1 MRVHSHNS
9 SPQNSLFPSLHSYGR
24 TPPLAPTHFRLLI
37 HSFQGYTSLSGHA

>member
-9 SPQNSLFPSLHSYGR
+9 SQPKLSLSCLHSYGR
-24 TPPLAPTHFRLLI
+24 TPPLAPTHFWLLI